1 MTVKQQ
7 IIAHEYKLLKAIKD
21 SDTFALDKL
30 LHDDLLFITPT
41 GQLLNK
47 KTDLDHYNSGQM
59 RVFSLEFSEQQLQS
73 YDGELAVVTLKV
85 ALNASFADQIID
97 GVYRYIRVW
106 KFAANSWKVI
116 AGSGVK
122 IV

>member
-41 GQLLNK
+41 GQLMNK

-106 KFAANSWKVI
+106 KFVANSWKVI
-116 AGSGVK
+116 AGSGVP